1 MALTISLLVVIGL
14 LALLGLLRGVRAGL
28 VAIAG
33 TLLAAVLVDLWGER
47 LALWLR
53 TTLRPERPALPVFL
67 LIAAVFL
74 LTALVIGFG
83 SNALLPRAGAA
94 TTRRAVIADR
104 LLGALLGALNG
115 ALIGSYLLR
124 YAQAAWPDRTVANL
138 VAASPVA
145 GVLVLWLPWFVLAM
159 VVTSGLVV
167 LVRVTATQVRRRAA
181 ARAAAPAPTPAVPAG
196 GGAGVGGAPPPTS
209 SVANAKSL
217 GEADRKLNDKID
229 QALGK
234 K

>member
-1 MALTISLLVVIGL
+1 MALTISLLVVVGL

-33 TLLAAVLVDLWGER
+33 TLLAAVLIDLWGER

-53 TTLRPERPALPVFL
+53 TTVRPERPALPVFL
-67 LIAAVFL
+67 LVAAVFL
-74 LTALVIGFG
+74 LTTLLIGFG

-124 YAQAAWPDRTVANL
+124 YAQDAWLDGAAVTL
-138 VAASPVA
+138 VATSPVA
-145 GVLVLWLPWFVLAM
+145 RVLVLWLPWFVLAM
-159 VVTSGLVV
+159 VGTSGLVV
-167 LVRVTATQVRRRAA
+167 LVRVTMTAVRRRAA
-181 ARAAAPAPTPAVPAG
+181 ARAPTPTPKPAVPAG
-196 GGAGVGGAPPPTS
+196 GGAPPTPAPPAAN
-209 SVANAKSL
+209 SVASARTL

>member
-33 TLLAAVLVDLWGER
+33 TLLAAVLIDLWDER
-47 LALWLR
+47 LARWLR
-53 TTLRPERPALPVFL
+53 TTLRPEQPALPGFL
-67 LIAAVFL
+67 LVAAVFL

-94 TTRRAVIADR
+94 PARRALIADR

-115 ALIGSYLLR
+115 ALIVSYLLR
-124 YAQAAWPDRTVANL
+124 YAQVAWSDGTAATL

-145 GVLVLWLPWFVLAM
+145 QVLVFWLPWFVLAM

-167 LVRVTATQVRRRAA
+167 LVRLTVSQVRRRAA
-181 ARAAAPAPTPAVPAG
+181 GRPPAPTPTPAATTG
-196 GGAGVGGAPPPTS
+196 GGAPSTPAPPAAS
-209 SVANAKSL
+209 SVANANTL

-229 QALGK
+229 RALGK
-234 K
+234 Q